1 MLLFDR
7 PTVKKLIV
15 EILQEHPEGMTSDE
29 LRKEVKARFLKQG
42 GNWTDDLDRPA
53 GSASYLLWVNIVAW
67 ALVGLGKEGR
77 FIPDLPR
84 HFYKLQDYSSVGEPL
99 TNAENDE
106 DLEEVQRELSSPL
119 EGYLGI
125 HEAIVV
131 GEGPQVVYAY
141 AYPGLEDRLKVG
153 STNGDPAKRIMQQL
167 GTSSPAWP
175 KVKVLFR
182 CEHAQRLESLLHGWL
197 DELRRRIDAPGHEWF
212 RVSAQELIEM
222 VERVKAP
229 L

>member
-67 ALVGLGKEGR
+67 ALVALGKEGR
-77 FIPDLPR
+77 FILDLPR
-84 HFYKLQDYSSVGEPL
+84 HFYKLDDYASVGRSIEDPQIS
-99 TNAENDE
+99 E
-106 DLEEVQRELSSPL
+106 DLEEAQQEISSPF
-119 EGYLGI
+119 ETYLGI

-153 STNGDPAKRIMQQL
+153 ATNGDPAKRIMQQL

-182 CEHAQRLESLLHGWL
+182 CDHAQRLESLLHRWL

-212 RVSAQELIEM
+212 RVTVQELIEM